1 MPLQHRGARVLNH
14 VASAASRGAPSA
26 SAASRGPPSLAMVTM
41 FEVSLWSRLLGIC
54 HPDLTV
60 GWLELR
66 CWEWLMAIRPWTRMV
81 MSEPSGSDDEPE
93 CTDDED
99 DEET

>member
-1 MPLQHRGARVLNH
+1 MPLRHRGACVLNH
-14 VASAASRGAPSA
+14 VA

-66 CWEWLMAIRPWTRMV
+66 CWEWLMAIRPWTCMV